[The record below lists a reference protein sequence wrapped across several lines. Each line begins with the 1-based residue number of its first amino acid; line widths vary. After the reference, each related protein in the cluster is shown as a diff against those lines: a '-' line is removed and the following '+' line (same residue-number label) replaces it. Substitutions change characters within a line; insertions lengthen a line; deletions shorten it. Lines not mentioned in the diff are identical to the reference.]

1 MNLLKTFRMA
11 GLLFCAGMVLLAGPN
26 SPDKAQA
33 PPNAPAVVYLAGGRI
48 SVTYDGR
55 SIFEGT
61 VAAGLQQVQSKTQVY
76 KTGDK
81 IEQIILLFGPGS
93 RIPIKLSGT
102 VRGSEESFPCE
113 ADRRDRRGAGPLIV
127 RHVSGLSRSSLNR
140 AVYDR
145 KSDWVLSVD
154 ANPKVTISPVERA
167 PGGQA
172 FSLSAEGNEIV
183 LRFRPRFFQ
192 KHRGLPYF
200 EPWTYKPWP
209 GSAAGWISW
218 FAFFDKITEQDVVE
232 TAEVFADVL
241 RPFGYEY
248 FQIDDGYQRGTGGP
262 EMWLN
267 PNQKFPRGL
276 KYLAEFI
283 KGKGLKPGIWTAA
296 SIQDRT
302 YAEAHRQ
309 WFVRDGSG
317 RPAVGNWIGYALD
330 ASNSE
335 ALNTVVRP
343 LYKGL
348 REQGWDYFKLDA
360 LRHLRYEGY
369 NANRDYFE
377 EKKISLMDT
386 VRRYVQTVRDE
397 IGQDKFLLG
406 CWGIRPE
413 LTGLID
419 ACRIGDDGF
428 AYAGL
433 AQYNSFNNIVWR
445 NDPDHIELNEDAY
458 KSTLV
463 TTLTGSL
470 FMLTDKPAVYR
481 TAAVEPAKRAVP
493 VLFTVPGQIY
503 DVDPSRSQYLWR
515 ADVEVSGSGP
525 RVFDGG
531 YTPACFLYLLEIDRP
546 FENWSVLG
554 LTGGD
559 FSEIRLADLGLD
571 PSREYYVFEFW
582 SKRLLG
588 SFTGAF
594 APGALDPKFRSQAF
608 CIRERRPHPQLL
620 ATNRHV
626 TCGGVDLDDMHWD
639 GTALFGKSRAVK
651 GDPYILY
658 ITEPAGFIFDKL
670 DVQSA
675 KLEKTER
682 DGRLLR
688 LTLMPEAAGEIA
700 WSAKFS
706 AVLHSPSK

>member
-1 MNLLKTFRMA
+1 
-11 GLLFCAGMVLLAGPN
+11 
-26 SPDKAQA
+26 
-33 PPNAPAVVYLAGGRI
+33 
-48 SVTYDGR
+48 
-55 SIFEGT
+55 
-61 VAAGLQQVQSKTQVY
+61 
-76 KTGDK
+76 
-81 IEQIILLFGPGS
+81 
-93 RIPIKLSGT
+93 
-102 VRGSEESFPCE
+102 
-113 ADRRDRRGAGPLIV
+113 
-127 RHVSGLSRSSLNR
+127 
-140 AVYDR
+140 
-145 KSDWVLSVD
+145 
-154 ANPKVTISPVERA
+154 
-167 PGGQA
+167 
-172 FSLSAEGNEIV
+172 
-183 LRFRPRFFQ
+183 
-192 KHRGLPYF
+192 
-200 EPWTYKPWP
+200 
-209 GSAAGWISW
+209 
-218 FAFFDKITEQDVVE
+218 
-232 TAEVFADVL
+232 
-241 RPFGYEY
+241 
-248 FQIDDGYQRGTGGP
+248 
-262 EMWLN
+262 MWLI

-276 KYLAEFI
+276 KYLTEFI

-296 SIQDRT
+296 SIQDKA

-386 VRRYVQTVRDE
+386 YRRYVQTVRDE
-397 IGQDKFLLG
+397 IGRDKFLLG
-406 CWGIRPE
+406 CWGLRPE

-481 TAAVEPAKRAVP
+481 TAAVEPAKRTVP

-554 LTGGD
+554 RTGGD

-594 APGALDPKFRSQAF
+594 APGALDPKFRSQTF

-651 GDPYILY
+651 GDLYILY
-658 ITEPAGFIFDKL
+658 ITESAGFTFDKL
-670 DVQSA
+670 DVQNA

-688 LTLMPEAAGEIA
+688 FTLMPEAAGEIA

-706 AVLHSPSK
+706 AVLHSASK